1 MQSLQNKT
9 VIITGGSKGIGR
21 VLALRVA
28 KEGANVVITGRN
40 KTDLQKTRKEIE
52 NVKINSPLPKG
63 DKGGRV
69 IAIPSDVSIYD
80 DVKKVVRETVR
91 EFGGIHYLVNNAGI
105 MTHKYLKDFDTE
117 DWKKVI
123 EVNLFGTMMMCKE
136 ALPHMEKLS
145 STTGATI
152 INLCSTSGRRGYERG
167 TAYTASKFALTGF
180 SESLFK
186 EVREHNI
193 RVVAIYP
200 SYVDTSVKEEFSLK
214 QIGKGILMRA
224 EDVADSI
231 ILAMKLPQRAL
242 LKEIEIWGTNP

>member
-9 VIITGGSKGIGR
+9 IIITGGSKGIGR

-40 KTDLQKTRKEIE
+40 KADVEGTCRELEKMSGK
-52 NVKINSPLPKG
+52 VL
-63 DKGGRV
+63 
-69 IAIPSDVSIYD
+69 AIPSDVSTYD
-80 DVKKVVRETVR
+80 DVKKIVKDTVN
-91 EFGGIHYLVNNAGI
+91 EFGDIHILVNNAGI
-105 MTHKYLKDFDTE
+105 MTHKYLKDFDIE

-136 ALPHMEKLS
+136 VLPHMEKLS
-145 STTGATI
+145 STTGGTI
-152 INLCSTSGRRGYERG
+152 INVCSTSGKRGYERG

-200 SYVDTSVKEEFSLK
+200 SYVDTSVKEESSLK